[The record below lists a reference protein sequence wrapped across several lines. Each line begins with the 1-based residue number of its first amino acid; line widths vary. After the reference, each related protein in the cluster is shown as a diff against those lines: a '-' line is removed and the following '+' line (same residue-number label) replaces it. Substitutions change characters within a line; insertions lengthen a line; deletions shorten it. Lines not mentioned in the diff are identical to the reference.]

1 MINIDVV
8 VDHPKWKS
16 KINRKSFFFNKI
28 VKYFP
33 PRYQLKNKNAH
44 LTLLLSN
51 NKNIKKLNYKFR
63 KKNKPTDILSFPLNK
78 KITLTVLLSNNKN
91 IKKLNK
97 VFRKKNKSTDI
108 LSFPLDKKIM
118 ISKNTYL
125 GDIIISYNYLDKPRS
140 QDLKLFKQ
148 KLIKIFIHGFLHLL
162 GFDHKKNRDYSKMIK
177 EENFLFKYV
186 KSKIN

>member
-1 MINIDVV
+1 MISVNVFSEE
-8 VDHPKWKS
+8 KAWS
-16 KINRKSFFFNKI
+16 KR
-28 VKYFP
+28 
-33 PRYQLKNKNAH
+33 LKNKD
-44 LTLLLSN
+44 
-51 NKNIKKLNYKFR
+51 IFFKKICKAFPKKYKF
-63 KKNKPTDILSFPLNK
+63 LNK

-108 LSFPLDKKIM
+108 LSFPYDKKIM

-140 QDLKLFKQ
+140 QDLKLFKE
-148 KLIKIFIHGFLHLL
+148 KVIKIFIHGFLHLL
-162 GFDHKKNRDYSKMIK
+162 GFDHKKNRDHSKMLK